1 MKWEPE
7 TMHFLSRLSA
17 QGGCD
22 GDGGRSRRAS
32 WSSNDVD
39 ENEGREGDGGGGT
52 RPLHTLKGSA
62 RCDDKGGGRAGGRS
76 CGSLRLMGGC
86 RVASCY
92 CIVDG
97 GQRWRG
103 AVGSGDGQPTRG
115 MSVCGGSGG
124 WSVLR
129 ACVWP
134 SVDQQE
140 KSVWICALSHCSLRR
155 CPERK
160 QP

>member
-1 MKWEPE
+1 
-7 TMHFLSRLSA
+7 MHFLSRLSA
-17 QGGCD
+17 QGGCN
-22 GDGGRSRRAS
+22 GDGGRCRRAS
-32 WSSNDVD
+32 WSLKDVD
-39 ENEGREGDGGGGT
+39 ENEGREGDGGWGT

-62 RCDDKGGGRAGGRS
+62 RGDDKGGWKSGRAVVRFLAIDGRVS
-76 CGSLRLMGGC
+76 SGSLLLCCG
-86 RVASCY
+86 RVK
-92 CIVDG
+92 
-97 GQRWRG
+97 RWRG
-103 AVGSGDGQPTRG
+103 AVGFGDGQPTRG

-134 SVDQQE
+134 GVDQQE